1 MSSIIVVTKPM
12 VVDIPVTIELGRVR
26 VAATTMIRSLMMM
39 MRTVV
44 HRQWR
49 RRRTRRRTTIK
60 RLFLA
65 TMMMTVYFTTA
76 TAMVETIDTT
86 TRHLA
91 DKLVN
96 MVAKLLE
103 YVVSTLPFD
112 SK

>member
-1 MSSIIVVTKPM
+1 M

-39 MRTVV
+39 MMRTV
-44 HRQWR
+44 HRRWR
-49 RRRTRRRTTIK
+49 RRRRRTTIK

-65 TMMMTVYFTTA
+65 TMMMTVHFTTA
-76 TAMVETIDTT
+76 MAMVETIDTT

-96 MVAKLLE
+96 MVAKLYE
-103 YVVSTLPFD
+103 YQ
-112 SK
+112 